1 MFFRREKP
9 RVLSFEERLENLRKL
24 GVVIKP
30 ESGGRVRVSREKF
43 AAMVSDAGDGRTNVE
58 NAGVLLDSEIATLVH
73 GGYQMFLRTPSGK
86 VAPALAEDLKGLHA
100 FEEDLRESLGLVS
113 LYNLSLG
120 TICDSHSYDRVE
132 GREPG
137 QRNGAAH

>member
-9 RVLSFEERLENLRKL
+9 HVPSFEERLENLRQL
-24 GVVIKP
+24 GFVTKS

-43 AAMVSDAGDGRTNVE
+43 AAMVSDGGDGRTKVE
-58 NAGVLLDSEIATLVH
+58 KAGVLCDSEIAMLVH
-73 GGYQMFLRTPSGK
+73 GGYQMFLRTRSGK
-86 VAPALAEDLKGLHA
+86 LTPALAEDLKGLHA
-100 FEEDLRESLGLVS
+100 FEEDLRECLGLVS

-137 QRNGAAH
+137 QRKAPAH